1 MPNFSLSHKRMKV
14 AVSIAVRRRP
24 ADLRQV
30 RRDLAQGPPN
40 SNRKL
45 ARNRIPRARTQRA
58 RERAKKSSGGGGVTG
73 AMAMKLFTGWALSA
87 GLVVAASAANAQIPA
102 PNDVGGAHYQAA
114 SDVAEPYGGMP
125 PGAFPPPHYGYEP
138 ALLPPQ
144 EVYAVLRENGFSPLG
159 IPRQRGYV

>member
-1 MPNFSLSHKRMKV
+1 
-14 AVSIAVRRRP
+14 
-24 ADLRQV
+24 
-30 RRDLAQGPPN
+30 
-40 SNRKL
+40 
-45 ARNRIPRARTQRA
+45 
-58 RERAKKSSGGGGVTG
+58 
-73 AMAMKLFTGWALSA
+73 MKLFTGWALSA

-102 PNDVGGAHYQAA
+102 PNDVGRAHYQAA

-159 IPRQRGYV
+159 IPRQRGYVYVIAVLDRAGEDGRLFIDGRNGRILRFA